1 MIVNRGF
8 KVAVCLNN
16 KQTTLFNKSAGCARF
31 ACNWGLNR
39 CIDEYNNNKRF
50 ITAIELHKEIVQMKK
65 TEEFKWLKEVSKCAP
80 QEALRDLER
89 AFKNFFRSIK
99 SKDGKFRYPKY
110 HSKHSTKQSFRVT
123 GSIKV
128 VGRHIK
134 FPTFGKV
141 KVYEKSYVTE
151 DMDILSATMSRE
163 NGHYFITLQCRV
175 IIPEIDHGL
184 NKGQVP
190 GLDLGIKSLIAC
202 SNGTIIENPLYL
214 KSLERRLKRIQRRVS
229 RKFDMNKQGNKFIK
243 TKNIV
248 KWQKKLSKVWYRIK
262 CLRNDYIHKATTSLV
277 KTKPEMIVMEDLQ
290 VLNMVRNHKLSKSIL
305 DSLFGEIYRQL
316 KYKCEWNGIK
326 FYVVDKF
333 YPSSKTCS
341 RCGSIKT
348 YLKLSDRIYRCD
360 KCGLEIDRDF
370 NASLNLRS
378 VGLKQLATV

>member
-80 QEALRDLER
+80 QEALRDLE
-89 AFKNFFRSIK
+89 K
-99 SKDGKFRYPKY
+99 
-110 HSKHSTKQSFRVT
+110 
-123 GSIKV
+123 
-128 VGRHIK
+128 
-134 FPTFGKV
+134 
-141 KVYEKSYVTE
+141 
-151 DMDILSATMSRE
+151 
-163 NGHYFITLQCRV
+163 
-175 IIPEIDHGL
+175 
-184 NKGQVP
+184 
-190 GLDLGIKSLIAC
+190 
-202 SNGTIIENPLYL
+202 
-214 KSLERRLKRIQRRVS
+214 RLKLIQRRVS

-326 FYVVDKF
+326 FYVADKF

-348 YLKLSDRIYRCD
+348 DLKLSDRIYRCD